1 LKTEI
6 RLLEEIYSSMLN
18 STNHNSKKI
27 HILKKKEISNQKQ
40 KTKNRRAYNI
50 WINNMNFIKTPSN
63 KLRKLHDHRSKSNI
77 TLLRFDHPS
86 IILTCYA
93 CNQKILFLYFYWLYY
108 KLDYVNQASA
118 CSSCVYYDHLF
129 MLPPCNQGSTYTC
142 CV

>member
-1 LKTEI
+1 
-6 RLLEEIYSSMLN
+6 M
-18 STNHNSKKI
+18 
-27 HILKKKEISNQKQ
+27 
-40 KTKNRRAYNI
+40 NI
-50 WINNMNFIKTPSN
+50 IKTQSN
-63 KLRKLHDHRSKSNI
+63 KLRKLHKSNI
-77 TLLRFDHPS
+77 TLLRSDHPS